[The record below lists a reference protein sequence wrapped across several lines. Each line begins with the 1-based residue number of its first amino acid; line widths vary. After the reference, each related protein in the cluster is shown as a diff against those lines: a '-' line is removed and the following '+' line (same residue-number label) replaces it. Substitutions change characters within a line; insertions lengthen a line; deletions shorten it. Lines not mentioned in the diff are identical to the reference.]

1 MQEYNY
7 IPKVRNVTVLCG
19 RGFVDNEDDLH
30 EDVNQE
36 SQSGVM
42 LKGGGGVERVE
53 GKGQGLVL
61 FLQ

>member
-1 MQEYNY
+1 MAE
-7 IPKVRNVTVLCG
+7 VLLIMKMKLLMTS
-19 RGFVDNEDDLH
+19 DLL

-42 LKGGGGVERVE
+42 LKEGGGDERVE
-53 GKGQGLVL
+53 GKGQGPAL

>member
-1 MQEYNY
+1 M
-7 IPKVRNVTVLCG
+7 KMKLLMKSG
-19 RGFVDNEDDLH
+19 LLDK
-30 EDVNQE
+30 DVNQE

-53 GKGQGLVL
+53 GKGQGLAL

>member
-1 MQEYNY
+1 M
-7 IPKVRNVTVLCG
+7 LCG

-36 SQSGVM
+36 LQSGVM